1 MAENE
6 VNKVSEVI
14 EENKTGEEGERKHRH
29 HHHHHRHSH
38 HSYLM
43 DIDGEREGRHSS
55 GKKSGKKEKERKV
68 MKKIDLSEKPFA
80 VWIVIA
86 TFIIAMLFL
95 ILMPAEVLLTN
106 RHSISKWTAVAVCF
120 SFTSI
125 GGVLYLMREKLTS
138 RKTTGKV
145 KNAIKGATLLVV
157 SSGLIL
163 LFNFAVSNVS
173 VITSNS
179 FDEESGYITKA
190 ELKILLDEYNMSSN
204 AQNGGVESDRIQLKV
219 PERVNIAPEALNL
232 ALSDTSGRSMD
243 DTFQSFKKS
252 GTRLDV
258 GYPVAIEFAV
268 DQIMADKISYI
279 TVEVSENENFDDP
292 RLFTLEADRRSCDVY
307 HLKTGTKYYYRVSLF
322 LSEEGNM
329 NVRNRTGNFTV
340 EETPRI
346 LSIDGIRNVRDIG
359 GWLKTEDGRSIK
371 QGLLYR
377 GTELDG
383 MVKEEYKLSAIGK
396 ADMLDVLKIKSD
408 FDLRAHNDS
417 NPLGVNQK
425 SFAIPAYEGIFKDAG
440 KNSVRLLFSELS
452 KNTNYPV
459 YLHCTY
465 GCDRTGVMMYLLEL
479 ILGVDDESAIKEYEF
494 SSMSISG
501 ITREYLFPVITGL
514 DAYEGRSIQEKAENY
529 LLSCGVT
536 PEEISA
542 IRDIFLQ

>member
-1 MAENE
+1 MEEKE
-6 VNKVSEVI
+6 VNKVSEVN
-14 EENKTGEEGERKHRH
+14 EENKSGEGREKRH
-29 HHHHHRHSH
+29 HHHHHHHRSH

-43 DIDGEREGRHSS
+43 EIDGERESS
-55 GKKSGKKEKERKV
+55 SRSSSSKKSKERKV
-68 MKKIDLSEKPFA
+68 LKKIDLSEKPFA

-86 TFIIAMLFL
+86 TFIIALLFL

-106 RHSISKWTAVAVCF
+106 SHSVSKWTAVSVSF

-125 GGVLYLMREKLTS
+125 GSVLYLMRDKLTS
-138 RKTTGKV
+138 RKTSGKV
-145 KNAIKGATLLVV
+145 KSAIKGATLLVV

-179 FDEESGYITKA
+179 FDNESGYITKA

-204 AQNGGVESDRIQLKV
+204 TQNGGVESDRIQLKV

-232 ALSDTSGRSMD
+232 ALSDTSGRSMND
-243 DTFQSFKKS
+243 IFQSFKKS

-279 TVEVSENENFDDP
+279 TVEVSENENFDDS
-292 RLFTLEADRRSCDVY
+292 RLFTLEADQRSCDVY
-307 HLKTGTKYYYRVSLF
+307 HLKVGTKYYYRVSLF
-322 LSEEGNM
+322 LSEEDNM
-329 NVRNRTGNFTV
+329 VVRNRMSSFTV

-346 LSIDGIRNVRDIG
+346 LSIDGIRNVRDVG
-359 GWLKTEDGRSIK
+359 GWLKTEDGKTVK

-383 MVKEEYKLSAIGK
+383 MVKEEYNLTAVGK

-417 NPLGVNQK
+417 NPLGVNKK

-440 KNSVRLLFSELS
+440 KDNVRILFSELA

-459 YLHCTY
+459 YMHCTY

-479 ILGVDDESAIKEYEF
+479 ILGVDDDSAIKEYEF

-501 ITREYLFPVITGL
+501 IIRENLFPVITGL
-514 DAYEGRSIQEKAENY
+514 EEYEGRSIQEKAESY
-529 LLSCGVT
+529 LLSCGVK
-536 PEEISA
+536 PEEIDA
-542 IRDIFLQ
+542 IRAIFLQ